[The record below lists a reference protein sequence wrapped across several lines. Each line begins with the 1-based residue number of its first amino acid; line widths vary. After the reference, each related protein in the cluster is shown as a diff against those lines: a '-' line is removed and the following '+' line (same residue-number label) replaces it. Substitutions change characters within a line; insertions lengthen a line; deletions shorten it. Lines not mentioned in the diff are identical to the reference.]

1 MRKIVIATLLISLSG
16 CDDAKSSPPPIP
28 YDSNEIAGMKAG
40 TWQLIDKIKNPNGI
54 VTQVLLFNTMDG
66 EVCKI
71 YTVDDDEMPKDKPP
85 VRCYSAND
93 HITDRKPPQ
102 ESGRKDER

>member
-1 MRKIVIATLLISLSG
+1 MRKIVIAALLISLSG

-28 YDSNEIAGMKAG
+28 PDYDGAASRQAG
-40 TWQLIDKIKNPNGI
+40 TWQLIEKIKDSKGD
-54 VTQVLLFNTMDG
+54 VTQVLLFNTADG

-71 YTVDDDEMPKDKPP
+71 YTIDDDEMPTNKPP

-93 HITDRKPPQ
+93 YITDRKPPK
-102 ESGRKDER
+102 ENGHKDEK